1 MGRQQGAFSAA
12 VESWI
17 APVAPPPKRLA
28 SANACSRS
36 QLADGTES
44 VEPEGSGVGAE
55 LGNGIDHRRAGG
67 GGRACARLGVS
78 CGRLQQQRSSSRSSS
93 RGGGGLKKAPLATW
107 EAATTRA
114 QLGSRGNRP
123 EASWGGVER
132 VFVDRSSACQFS

>member
-55 LGNGIDHRRAGG
+55 LGNGIDHRNPPSAGVRA
-67 GGRACARLGVS
+67 AAHEA
-78 CGRLQQQRSSSRSSS
+78 QQPASPASEQPPPAWLLHFNIPTADPALAYAIAKDTSQPEGSGPRS
-93 RGGGGLKKAPLATW
+93 
-107 EAATTRA
+107 
-114 QLGSRGNRP
+114 
-123 EASWGGVER
+123 
-132 VFVDRSSACQFS
+132 